1 MGEVLPMPRLGDL
14 FTDIRGSDRTMRV
27 SWHPERDAVVL
38 SLWAG
43 AVCRGSFRMA
53 ADDLPRLMSL
63 LTEITAA
70 APAAAPP
77 AGSAPGGPPTPDA
90 AARPSAASPAEQTG
104 EITGPAHH
112 RLLPI
117 VPAPRVA

>member
-1 MGEVLPMPRLGDL
+1 MPRLGDL
-14 FTDIRGSDRTMRV
+14 FTDTRGGGDRTMRV

-43 AVCRGSFRMA
+43 TVCRGSFRMA
-53 ADDLPRLMSL
+53 VDDLPRLLSL
-63 LTEITAA
+63 LAEITTV
-70 APAAAPP
+70 AAPP
-77 AGSAPGGPPTPDA
+77 ACSAPGGPPAPDA
-90 AARPSAASPAEQTG
+90 AAGPSAASPGEQTG
-104 EITGPAHH
+104 EIRGPAGH

>member
-1 MGEVLPMPRLGDL
+1 MPRLGDL
-14 FTDIRGSDRTMRV
+14 FTDTRGSDRTMRV
-27 SWHPERDAVVL
+27 SWHPERGAVVL

-43 AVCRGSFRMA
+43 TVCRGSFRMA

-63 LTEITAA
+63 LTEITAV

-77 AGSAPGGPPTPDA
+77 AHAAPGGPATPDA
-90 AARPSAASPAEQTG
+90 AARSSAASPGEQTG

-117 VPAPRVA
+117 VAAPRVA